1 MKQKSQKKMKKNEIK
16 KNDQKNYEAG
26 LAALAE
32 YALAFVFTHAHTQKE
47 TIHSVSIVG

>member
-1 MKQKSQKKMKKNEIK
+1 MKMKMVTRF
-16 KNDQKNYEAG
+16 YEAG
-26 LAALAE
+26 LAALAK